1 MIPPFE
7 KLRKIL
13 KLEITRKYDNR
24 AVFGGFP
31 LFANTWRTEAQT
43 FAVNNETINQV
54 YSHLASYGDYSAEE
68 RANAVEKILALL
80 EESGEVPEAPVQNKK
95 DETKDASSVVPIPET
110 TGNASSPQ
118 PVRTSNEKTLK
129 QLPIK
134 PAKGEAQLGIYAPIT
149 HINMIGPKN
158 AELYKK
164 LGISTILDLLYYF
177 PRRYVDFSKL
187 EPINRLHYGDTVT
200 IMATVMNTANRVARG
215 GKLQLTE
222 TIVSDGTGS
231 LRLTWF
237 NQPWIEARLKPGTQI
252 AASGKLDMYLGR
264 LMMSNPEW
272 ELLDQEHLHTNRIV
286 PVYSLTA
293 GLSNKMLRKV
303 MNTTV
308 SFWAPRLDEFL
319 PGTVLQDAHLMELQK
334 AIQQIHFPD
343 SQDSLTSAKRRLGFD
358 EIFLLQLGVIR
369 QKKNLQLIE
378 GKRFPSDDSF
388 LAQLISHLP
397 YSLTQAQQ
405 RVLNEIRSD
414 IDSGRALNRLI
425 QGDVGSGKTVIAAL
439 AIAFITH
446 AGSQAA
452 YMAPTSI
459 LAEQQYQTILRLLT
473 TGENP
478 ILQPDEVRLLIGDTS
493 TSDKEDIRRELS
505 DGSIKIIVGTHALL
519 EDPIEFHDLQF
530 VVIDEQHRFGVEQR
544 AKLRSKGTNPHL
556 LVMTATPIPRSL
568 ALTLYGDLDVSI
580 LDEMPAGRQP
590 VETFVVHPLDRE
602 RVYRLIE
609 NQIQKGFQAFIICPL
624 VELGENNSDENK
636 AAVDEYERLQKEIFP
651 NHKLGLL
658 HGRMKPEEK
667 DKVMSDFRD
676 KKYDILVS
684 TSVIEVGVDI
694 PNATVMVIEG
704 ANRFGLA
711 QLHQF
716 RGRVGRGSQKSYC
729 LLIPENEDDL
739 ENERLAVM
747 AETNDGFVLA
757 ERDLQQRG
765 PGDFLG
771 TRQAGF
777 MDLRM
782 AQITDL
788 SLIEEARKQAYQI
801 FEIDPDLAMPEHQA
815 LLKMVNRFWQSGE
828 GDIS

>member
-7 KLRKIL
+7 KLRKFL
-13 KLEITRKYDNR
+13 KLEINRKYDNR

-43 FAVNNETINQV
+43 YAVDSEVINFI
-54 YSHLASYGDYSAEE
+54 YSQLAAYGELSTEG
-68 RANAVEKILALL
+68 RAKAVENILTYLVEPAKDV
-80 EESGEVPEAPVQNKK
+80 SEAPVVSKQ
-95 DETKDASSVVPIPET
+95 EEIPE
-110 TGNASSPQ
+110 SSPAESLSEAKGRATPPQ
-118 PVRTSNEKTLK
+118 PVRTTTEKPVR

-134 PAKGEAQLGIYAPIT
+134 PVKGEAQLGIYAPIT
-149 HINMIGPKN
+149 YISMIGPKN

-215 GKLQLTE
+215 GKLKLLE
-222 TIVSDGTGS
+222 AIVSDGTGS

-237 NQPWIEARLKPGTQI
+237 NQPWIESHLRPGTQI
-252 AASGKLDMYLGR
+252 AASGKLDIYLGR

-272 ELLDQEHLHTNRIV
+272 EPLDQEHLHTNRIV

-308 SFWAPRLDEFL
+308 SFWASRVDEFL
-319 PGTVLQDAHLMELQK
+319 PESVLQDAKLMDLQQ
-334 AIQQIHFPD
+334 AIQQAHFPD
-343 SQDSLTSAKRRLGFD
+343 SQETLTLAKRRLGFD
-358 EIFLLQLGVIR
+358 EIFLLQLGVVR
-369 QKKNLQLIE
+369 QKKNLQLAE
-378 GKRFPSDDSF
+378 GKKFPSDDTF
-388 LAQLISHLP
+388 IDQLTSHLP

-405 RVLNEIRSD
+405 RVLGELRSD

-439 AIAFITH
+439 AIAIVTN

-478 ILQPDEVRLLIGDTS
+478 ILQPSEVRLLIGDTS
-493 TSDKEDIRRELS
+493 NSDKEDIRKGLS
-505 DGSIKIIVGTHALL
+505 EGSIKIIVGTHALL
-519 EDPIEFHDLQF
+519 EAPIEFQDLQF

-544 AKLRSKGTNPHL
+544 AILRSKGTNPHL

-568 ALTLYGDLDVSI
+568 ALTLYGDLDVSV

-590 VETFVVHPLDRE
+590 IETFLIHPLDRE
-602 RVYRLIE
+602 RVYRLIDS
-609 NQIQKGFQAFIICPL
+609 QIKKGFQTFIICPL
-624 VELGENNSDENK
+624 VEQGDNDENK
-636 AAVDEYERLQKEIFP
+636 AAVEEHQRLQKEIFP
-651 NHKLGLL
+651 NRRLGLL

-667 DKVMSDFRD
+667 DQVMSDFRD

-694 PNATVMVIEG
+694 PNATIMVIEG
-704 ANRFGLA
+704 ANHFGLA

-716 RGRVGRGSQKSYC
+716 RGRVGRGTEKSFC
-729 LLIPENEDDL
+729 LLIPEKEDDL
-739 ENERLAVM
+739 ENERLQVM
-747 AETNDGFVLA
+747 TETNDGFVLA

-788 SLIEEARKQAYQI
+788 SLIEEARKQAQNL
-801 FEIDPDLAMPEHQA
+801 FEIDPDLTMTEHQA
-815 LLKMVNRFWQSGE
+815 LLKMVNRFWRSGE